1 MEDEEETVEKIYD
14 KIPFIIDIAISNDD
28 FGF

>member
-1 MEDEEETVEKIYD
+1 MEDEEETVEKMYE
-14 KIPFIIDIAISNDD
+14 KIPFIIDIAISDD

>member
-1 MEDEEETVEKIYD
+1 MEDEEETVENIYD
-14 KIPFIIDIAISNDD
+14 KIPFVIDIAISDD

>member
-1 MEDEEETVEKIYD
+1 MEDEEETVEKMYD
-14 KIPFIIDIAISNDD
+14 KIPFMIDIAISDD

>member
-1 MEDEEETVEKIYD
+1 MEDEEETVERIYD
-14 KIPFIIDIAISNDD
+14 KIPFIIDIAISDD